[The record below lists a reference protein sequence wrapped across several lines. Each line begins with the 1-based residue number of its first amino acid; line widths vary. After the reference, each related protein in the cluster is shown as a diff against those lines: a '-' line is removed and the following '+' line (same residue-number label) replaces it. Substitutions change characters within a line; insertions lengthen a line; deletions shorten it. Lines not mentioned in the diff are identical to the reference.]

1 MARLGKTLTA
11 ARERKGLSLRDVERA
26 TGLSNAYLSQIENGK
41 IASPSPK
48 VLHKIAILY
57 ELSYAALMSQAGYPA
72 GESDRASDDRLR
84 LAARLG
90 PTSPEEEDALAE
102 YLAFLRSRTG
112 RTR

>member
-1 MARLGKTLTA
+1 MARLGKTLTT
-11 ARERKGLSLRDVERA
+11 ARERKGLTLRDVERA
-26 TGLSNAYLSQIENGK
+26 TGLSNAYLSQIENGR

-48 VLHKIAILY
+48 VLHKIAAIY
-57 ELSYAALMSQAGYPA
+57 ELPYTALMSQAGYPTE
-72 GESDRASDDRLR
+72 ESEYDDRLR

-112 RTR
+112 RPR